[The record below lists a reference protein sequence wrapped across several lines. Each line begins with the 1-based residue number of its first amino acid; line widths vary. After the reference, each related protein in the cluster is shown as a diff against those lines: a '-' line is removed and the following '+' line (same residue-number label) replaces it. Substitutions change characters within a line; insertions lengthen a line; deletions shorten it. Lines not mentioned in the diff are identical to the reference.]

1 MKTSSGWEGSDEK
14 GGGGIMTIDID
25 MRVRKEAK
33 RLSRELR
40 NNEKC
45 ESRWGARRVDGRM
58 ERK

>member
-1 MKTSSGWEGSDEK
+1 
-14 GGGGIMTIDID
+14 MTIDID